1 MSRFTASMRM
11 STRSELLSGITILA
25 TSLLMRAVASVSGVG
40 LFRDFLGFFSV
51 LLLLAGVGV
60 VVVGLVHRV
69 TRANDVDGVDP
80 MSRETLMAAGAV
92 IGVGIGCTV
101 GAVYGGALPIALGTA
116 IGAGAGVAAAFQ
128 LDQRAHR
135 SS

>member
-11 STRSELLSGITILA
+11 STQSELLSGITILA

-40 LFRDFLGFFSV
+40 LVRDFLGFFSV

-60 VVVGLVHRV
+60 VAVGLVHRV
-69 TRANDVDGVDP
+69 TRANDVDGVEP
-80 MSRETLMAAGAV
+80 MTRETMLATGAV

-101 GAVYGGALPIALGTA
+101 GAVYGRALPIALGTA
-116 IGAGAGVAAAFQ
+116 IGAAAGIAGASQVY
-128 LDQRAHR
+128 QRAHR
-135 SS
+135 SP